1 MAEELFRSQVNGD
14 RSIEVSSA
22 GIGAVDGQSPSAYAV
37 EVMKEKGLDISG
49 LRSRPIQQEMVRK
62 ADCIFVMTYGHL
74 DSLLLLYPA
83 AAEKTFMLREFQP
96 GLSPE
101 ERELDD
107 PIGQSRETYRACRDQ
122 IQQSIP
128 SLMEV
133 VRNGVAAG
141 TAPVGAAVAIGL
153 AGDASGR
160 I

>member
-96 GLSPE
+96 ACHPKSGSWMIRLGSPGK
-101 ERELDD
+101 R
-107 PIGQSRETYRACRDQ
+107 
-122 IQQSIP
+122 
-128 SLMEV
+128 
-133 VRNGVAAG
+133 
-141 TAPVGAAVAIGL
+141 IGL
-153 AGDASGR
+153 AETRFSSLFLL
-160 I
+160 